1 MSLLEKIKKIFS
13 KDANGDGKV
22 DVQDVV
28 SNVQEL
34 AKDTDIQNAAS
45 DAVNFIKEKVK
56 GEEK

>member
-45 DAVNFIKEKVK
+45 EAVNFIKEKVK

>member
-45 DAVNFIKEKVK
+45 EAVNFIKEKVK
-56 GEEK
+56 GEGK